1 MSIVALSQ
9 LTPGLLCGEL
19 NDLSLA
25 ARTPKTVPLLG
36 MAKVGFVG
44 LGVMGGPIAGH
55 LINGGHDVTVWNRS
69 TAKSEPL
76 RAQGATVARDLKSLA
91 ENCDVIFTCV
101 GRSED
106 VAEVVREMAPHAKP
120 GTLFIDHSTIEPSM
134 ARTLCNE
141 LKSQNLN
148 FVDAPITGG
157 TMGAQKGTLTIFC
170 GGDHNDVASA
180 MTVMLPYTKRAERV
194 GDSGSG
200 QVMKLANQ
208 IAVGGALLGLCE
220 SIAFAKK
227 AGLDINQAHSMIGGG
242 AGGSWAFENYGPKV
256 LNQDWTPGF
265 SVKNQRK
272 DFGYCEAA
280 AKDLGIE
287 IAMTELANRLLGE
300 LQKLG
305 REEEATAALYEVYL
319 K

>member
-1 MSIVALSQ
+1 
-9 LTPGLLCGEL
+9 
-19 NDLSLA
+19 
-25 ARTPKTVPLLG
+25 

-44 LGVMGGPIAGH
+44 LGVMGAPMAGH
-55 LINGGHDVTVWNRS
+55 LLKGGHQVTVWNR
-69 TAKSEPL
+69 TAAKADPL
-76 RAQGATVARDLKSLA
+76 QAQGATAAASLRDLA
-91 ENCDVIFTCV
+91 EVCDVIFTCV

-106 VAEVVREMAPHAKP
+106 VSEVVAAMAPYAKP
-120 GTLFIDHSTIEPSM
+120 GTLFVDHSTIEPSA
-134 ARTLCNE
+134 ARALHE
-141 LKSQNLN
+141 RLKPLNLH

-157 TMGAQKGTLTIFC
+157 SMGANNGTLTIFC
-170 GGDHNDVASA
+170 GGDPEHVKQA
-180 MTVMLPYTKRAERV
+180 MEVMLPYTKRAERV
-194 GDSGSG
+194 GGSGSG

-227 AGLDINQAHSMIGGG
+227 AGLDITQAHSMIGGG
-242 AGGSWAFENYGPKV
+242 AGGSWAFENYGAKI
-256 LNQDWTPGF
+256 LNEDWSPGF

-272 DFGYCEAA
+272 DFGYCESA

-300 LQKLG
+300 LQRQG
-305 REEEATAALYEVYL
+305 REEDATAALYEVYL

>member
-1 MSIVALSQ
+1 MNLEHGTFTS
-9 LTPGLLCGEL
+9 
-19 NDLSLA
+19 
-25 ARTPKTVPLLG
+25 

-44 LGVMGGPIAGH
+44 LGTMGGPMAGH
-55 LINGGHDVTVWNRS
+55 LITGGHEVTVWNRS
-69 TAKSEPL
+69 PEKSDPL
-76 RAQGATVARDLKSLA
+76 KDQGATVADNLQQLA
-91 ENCDVIFTCV
+91 ENSDVIFTCV

-106 VAEVVREMAPHAKP
+106 VAEVVRAMAPHTKP
-120 GTLFIDHSTIEPSM
+120 GTLFVDHSTIEPSM
-134 ARTLCNE
+134 ARKLHEE
-141 LKSQNLN
+141 LKEQGRR

-157 TMGAQKGTLTIFC
+157 SMGAKNGTLTIFC
-170 GGDHNDVASA
+170 GGDHDDVVEA
-180 MTVMLPYTKRAERV
+180 MNTMLPYTKRAERV

-227 AGLDINQAHSMIGGG
+227 AGLDIKQAHSMIGGG
-242 AGGSWAFENYGPKV
+242 AGGSWAFENYGAKI

-300 LQKLG
+300 LQQLG
-305 REEEATAALYEVYL
+305 REEDATAALYEVYL

>member
-1 MSIVALSQ
+1 
-9 LTPGLLCGEL
+9 
-19 NDLSLA
+19 
-25 ARTPKTVPLLG
+25 

-44 LGVMGGPIAGH
+44 LGVMGGPMAGH
-55 LINGGHDVTVWNRS
+55 LIKGGHQVTVWNRS
-69 TAKSEPL
+69 AAKSEPL
-76 RAQGATVARDLKSLA
+76 QEQGATIAPDLKSLA
-91 ENCDVIFTCV
+91 ETCEVIFTCV

-106 VAEVVREMAPHAKP
+106 VAEVVRGMVPHAKP

-134 ARTLCNE
+134 ARTLHKE
-141 LKSQNLN
+141 LKGQSLK

-157 TMGAQKGTLTIFC
+157 SVGAQSGTLTIFC
-170 GGDHNDVASA
+170 GGDHDDVVHA
-180 MTVMLPYTKRAERV
+180 MNIMLPYTKRAERV

-242 AGGSWAFENYGPKV
+242 AGGSWAFENYGAKV
-256 LNQDWTPGF
+256 LNQDWSPGF

-272 DFGYCEAA
+272 DFGYCESA
-280 AKDLGIE
+280 AKELGIE

-300 LQKLG
+300 LQKQG

>member
-1 MSIVALSQ
+1 MRENG
-9 LTPGLLCGEL
+9 TF
-19 NDLSLA
+19 
-25 ARTPKTVPLLG
+25 TG

-44 LGVMGGPIAGH
+44 LGVMGGPMAGH
-55 LINGGHDVTVWNRS
+55 LLTGGNEVTVWNRS

-76 RAQGATVARDLKSLA
+76 KAQGAVVADDLKHLA

-106 VAEVVREMAPHAKP
+106 VAEVVRAMSPHAKP
-120 GTLFIDHSTIEPSM
+120 NTLFVDHSTIEPSM
-134 ARTLCNE
+134 ARILHSE
-141 LKSQNLN
+141 LMQQNLR

-157 TMGAQKGTLTIFC
+157 SMGAKNGTLTIFC
-170 GGDHNDVASA
+170 GGDHDDVAHA
-180 MTVMLPYTKRAERV
+180 MTIMLPYTKRAERV

-227 AGLDINQAHSMIGGG
+227 AGLDIHQAHSMIGGG
-242 AGGSWAFENYGPKV
+242 AGGSWAFDNYGAKI
-256 LNQDWTPGF
+256 LNEDWTPGF

-272 DFGYCEAA
+272 DFGYCESAA
-280 AKDLGIE
+280 NDLGID
-287 IAMTELANRLLGE
+287 IAMTMLANRLLAE
-300 LQKLG
+300 LQKQG
-305 REEEATAALYEVYL
+305 REEDATAALYEVYL

>member
-1 MSIVALSQ
+1 
-9 LTPGLLCGEL
+9 
-19 NDLSLA
+19 
-25 ARTPKTVPLLG
+25 

-44 LGVMGGPIAGH
+44 LGVMGGPMAGH
-55 LINGGHDVTVWNRS
+55 LIKGGHQVTVWNRS
-69 TAKSEPL
+69 ESKSEPL
-76 RAQGATVARDLKSLA
+76 RTQGASVAPDLKSLA
-91 ENCDVIFTCV
+91 ESCEVIFTCV

-106 VAEVVREMAPHAKP
+106 VAEVVRALAPHAKS
-120 GTLFIDHSTIEPSM
+120 GTLFVDHSTIEPSM
-134 ARTLCNE
+134 ARTLHEE
-141 LKSQNLN
+141 LNGQNLK

-157 TMGAQKGTLTIFC
+157 SMGAQNGTLTIFC
-170 GGDHNDVASA
+170 GGDHDDVVLA
-180 MTVMLPYTKRAERV
+180 MNVMLPYTKRAERV

-227 AGLDINQAHSMIGGG
+227 AGLDIHQAHSMIGGG
-242 AGGSWAFENYGPKV
+242 AGGSWAFENYGAKV
-256 LNQDWTPGF
+256 LNQDWSPGF

-300 LQKLG
+300 LQKQG
-305 REEEATAALYEVYL
+305 REEDATAALYEVYL

>member
-1 MSIVALSQ
+1 
-9 LTPGLLCGEL
+9 
-19 NDLSLA
+19 
-25 ARTPKTVPLLG
+25 

-44 LGVMGGPIAGH
+44 LGVMGGPMAGH
-55 LINGGHDVTVWNRS
+55 LLRGGHEVTVWNR
-69 TAKSEPL
+69 TAAKADPL
-76 RAQGATVARDLKSLA
+76 VEQGATAAIDLQHLA
-91 ENCDVIFTCV
+91 ERCEVIFTCV

-106 VAEVVREMAPHAKP
+106 VAEVVRAMAPHAKQ
-120 GTLFIDHSTIEPSM
+120 GTLFVDHSTIEPSM
-134 ARTLCNE
+134 ARTLYGE
-141 LKSQNLN
+141 LKSRNLN

-157 TMGAQKGTLTIFC
+157 SMGAQNGTLTIFC
-170 GGDHNDVASA
+170 GGDHDDVVHA
-180 MTVMLPYTKRAERV
+180 MNVMLPYTKRAERV

-227 AGLDINQAHSMIGGG
+227 AGLDIHQAHSMIGGG
-242 AGGSWAFENYGPKV
+242 AGGSWAFENYGTKV
-256 LNQDWTPGF
+256 LNQDWSPGF

-280 AKDLGIE
+280 AKELGIE

-300 LQKLG
+300 LQKQG
-305 REEEATAALYEVYL
+305 REEDATAALYEVYL